1 MAFPDRVALKA
12 WAAGY
17 VEFWNAGDREGWAAN
32 WRKVA
37 PGEFTMLDPVG
48 TPQKHGFQH
57 CALDSFDLFQPK
69 VKFRIQ
75 PGTLF
80 ICGSEVAWLLENHID
95 QGNGETRVALS
106 IETYRFGE
114 DGSVD
119 IRTWYKVPT
128 HTDGQIGELFQTYL
142 PDNPDGA

>member
-1 MAFPDRVALKA
+1 MAFPDRAALKA

-32 WRKVA
+32 WRTVA

-48 TPQKHGFQH
+48 TPQKRGFQH
-57 CALDSFDLFQPK
+57 CALDSFDLFQPT
-69 VKFRIQ
+69 VKYRIA
-75 PGTLF
+75 PGTMF
-80 ICGSEVAWLLENHID
+80 ICGAEVAWLMENHID
-95 QGNGETRVALS
+95 QGGEQRLGLS

-119 IRTWYKVPT
+119 IRTFYKVPQ
-128 HTDGQIGELFQTYL
+128 HSDGPLGTLFQTYL
-142 PDNPDGA
+142 P

>member
-1 MAFPDRVALKA
+1 MAIPDKATLKEWSRA
-12 WAAGY
+12 Y
-17 VEFWNAGDREGWAAN
+17 VDRWNAGDRAGWAAN
-32 WRKVA
+32 WRRVA

-48 TPQKHGFQH
+48 TPQKRGFQH
-57 CALDSFDLFQPK
+57 CALDSFDLFQPT
-69 VKFRIQ
+69 VKYRIQ

-80 ICGSEVAWLLENHID
+80 ICGNEVAWLMENHID
-95 QGNGETRVALS
+95 QGDGQMRLGYS

-119 IRTWYKVPT
+119 IRTFYRVPT
-128 HTDGQIGELFQTYL
+128 HRDGNLGTLYQTYL